1 MVHDR
6 LRGAPKVG
14 TPKLGAP
21 DYEVMLED
29 GRWKMAAGLLLPV
42 LHNLPPQKAHLKRE
56 IMLLQSVLLHL
67 LGFVAPLDWVTP
79 VLSQL
84 CSHLPQLILMRT
96 QLLLLQRQVLDCEVP
111 LSGDHRG
118 ASNPALQGSASLKG
132 N

>member
-1 MVHDR
+1 M
-6 LRGAPKVG
+6 G
-14 TPKLGAP
+14 
-21 DYEVMLED
+21 D
-29 GRWKMAAGLLLPV
+29 GRRQLASSSSYSPILHTLP
-42 LHNLPPQKAHLKRE
+42 LQKTHLEHE

-84 CSHLPQLILMRT
+84 CSHLSQLILMRT

-111 LSGDHRG
+111 LLGNHRG
-118 ASNPALQGSASLKG
+118 ASNPVLQGSASPKG